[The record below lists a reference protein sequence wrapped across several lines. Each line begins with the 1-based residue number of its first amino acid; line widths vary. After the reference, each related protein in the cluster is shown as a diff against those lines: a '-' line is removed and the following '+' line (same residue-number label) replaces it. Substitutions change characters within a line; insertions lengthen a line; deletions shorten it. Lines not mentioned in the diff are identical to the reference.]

1 MGSKV
6 FILSEENTLI
16 NSFLQ
21 KFYNSSIPNSQQ
33 TTFWKKTFSNP
44 LEIAELAAAY
54 TDNSNFHKLNM
65 WISLDKNIFIKI
77 SPSNVDIIIKYL
89 FERYPY

>member
-1 MGSKV
+1 MGAKV

-21 KFYNSSIPNSQQ
+21 KFYNSSMPTSQQ

-44 LEIAELAAAY
+44 L
-54 TDNSNFHKLNM
+54 
-65 WISLDKNIFIKI
+65 
-77 SPSNVDIIIKYL
+77 
-89 FERYPY
+89 

>member
-21 KFYNSSIPNSQQ
+21 KFYNSSMPTSQQ